1 MLYVK
6 ERCFLPPAIRHIP
19 SSHTTLERRN
29 GDKVQV
35 ERWFEFPELRGEGTT
50 DHVFPFFVSFFFV
63 GSCSAAAALSSPYQK
78 KKRKQVTMTS
88 VPQKISEAQNTLI
101 TLLKGWSSH
110 SLVAFILESSVSCG
124 CWLPSWISSVEYDL
138 KRKSWRFLLR
148 GSSRPK
154 AHGSLIQRE
163 GSTAPPRDRQ
173 VKTEKS
179 HHSNFFNSFDFPWL
193 AWNWITS
200 QQKFL

>member
-154 AHGSLIQRE
+154 ARWSKEREALPLHGIARWKVTSLQLFQQFWLVLTSWRLDSI
-163 GSTAPPRDRQ
+163 ST
-173 VKTEKS
+173 K
-179 HHSNFFNSFDFPWL
+179 
-193 AWNWITS
+193 
-200 QQKFL
+200 KFL